1 MIVPA
6 KKTRSCDS
14 CIFSLKGT
22 EKNEE
27 KTVPYYHLFLTEQI
41 DSEERSFPK
50 HKNQALCTISP

>member
-6 KKTRSCDS
+6 KKTRSCGS
-14 CIFSLKGT
+14 CIFLRNGT

-50 HKNQALCTISP
+50 HKHQALCTISP